1 MVSRPCRRHRRCRF
15 DPSRRK
21 WQPTPV
27 FLAGKSHG
35 QRSLAGYNPWGH
47 KGSDMTER
55 LHFPFPFLV
64 QERSWQVSGAAS
76 IPPTCPAPGSG
87 CNSDSHLSANSSLG
101 KKERRKRKVEQSSI
115 SLARLECVSSYS
127 RTTKAQ
133 GQCSLEP
140 LDRTLSLLTPAS
152 ALPKKPSWSCPGHGG
167 DRATGL
173 PPLPV
178 SSV

>member
-1 MVSRPCRRHRRCRF
+1 MDRGA
-15 DPSRRK
+15 
-21 WQPTPV
+21 WQATV
-27 FLAGKSHG
+27 HG
-35 QRSLAGYNPWGH
+35 GH

-55 LHFPFPFLV
+55 LHFLFPFLV
-64 QERSWQVSGAAS
+64 QERSWQVSGATS
-76 IPPTCPAPGSG
+76 IPPTCPTPGSG

-101 KKERRKRKVEQSSI
+101 KKERWKRKVERSSV
-115 SLARLECVSSYS
+115 SLARLECVSSYA

-140 LDRTLSLLTPAS
+140 LDQTLSLPTPAS
-152 ALPKKPSWSCPGHGG
+152 ALPKKPSCSCPGHGG

-178 SSV
+178 SSVWQDVIKSLLIFVTEGRQRGQKSPCFKGKF